1 MQQEGVQPVAVIFT
15 GVLNACAS
23 IVALEVGR
31 HICESDV
38 FVCSS
43 FIDMYAK
50 CGSIEDAWNVLNRMP
65 THGVVACTAMIM
77 GM

>member
-1 MQQEGVQPVAVIFT
+1 MPPVAVTFT

-23 IVALEVGR
+23 VVALEVGR

-50 CGSIEDAWNVLNRMP
+50 MWEHRGCLECAQ
-65 THGVVACTAMIM
+65 
-77 GM
+77 

>member
-1 MQQEGVQPVAVIFT
+1 MWSAGKGRGALEQFNQMQQEGVQPFAVTFT
-15 GVLNACAS
+15 GVLNAFAS
-23 IVALEVGR
+23 VVALEVGR

-50 CGSIEDAWNVLNRMP
+50 MWEHRGCLECAQ
-65 THGVVACTAMIM
+65 
-77 GM
+77 